1 MPTIKENVSLKAFN
15 TFGIEANAK
24 YFTSISTVQDV
35 EEISHSIVEPGSKFL
50 FLGGGSNILLT
61 GDFDGYIIHVENA
74 GIEKVSENEDFVRVK
89 AAAGVNW
96 HEFVM
101 WCVDQ
106 GWGGLE
112 NLSLIPGNV
121 GSSPIQNI
129 GAYGVEMKD
138 CFESLEAYDLETRQ
152 WVIMSKEDCRFGYRD
167 SVFKQELKGKIL
179 IWSVSFKL
187 SKNPVV
193 QMEYGAIQEELK
205 SMGVTNAGI
214 KEVSQAVCNIR
225 RSKLPDPLETGNAG
239 SFFKNPTLPAE
250 KADFL
255 KASYPGLV
263 AYYLPEMKVK
273 LAAGWLIEQC
283 RWKGFRRGDAGV
295 HQKQALVLVNYGT
308 ASGSEILELA
318 EEIQQSVL
326 EKFDVLLDMEVN
338 II

>member
-1 MPTIKENVSLKAFN
+1 MPEIQENVSLKAFN
-15 TFGIEANAK
+15 TFGIDVKARF
-24 YFTSISTVQDV
+24 YTSISSLSDV
-35 EEISHSIVEPGSKFL
+35 EEISHSIIGTGSPFL
-50 FLGGGSNILLT
+50 FLGGGSNILMT
-61 GDFDGYIIHVENA
+61 GDYDGYVIRIENQ
-74 GIEKVSENEDFVRVK
+74 GIDVVSENEDFVRVK

-101 WCVDQ
+101 WCVDH
-106 GWGGLE
+106 GWGGIE

-152 WVIMSKEDCRFGYRD
+152 WVTMSKDDCRFGYRD
-167 SVFKQELKGKIL
+167 SIFKQEFKGKKL
-179 IWSVSFKL
+179 IWSVTFKL
-187 SKNPVV
+187 SKNPVI
-193 QMEYGAIQEELK
+193 QMEYGAIQEELN
-205 SMGVTNAGI
+205 SMGVVNPGI
-214 KEVSQAVCNIR
+214 REVSNAVCNIR
-225 RSKLPDPLETGNAG
+225 QSKLPDPLEIGNAG
-239 SFFKNPTLPAE
+239 SFFKNPTLAAE
-250 KADFL
+250 KADLL

-318 EEIQQSVL
+318 EEIQHSVL
-326 EKFDVLLDMEVN
+326 EKFDVLLEMEVN